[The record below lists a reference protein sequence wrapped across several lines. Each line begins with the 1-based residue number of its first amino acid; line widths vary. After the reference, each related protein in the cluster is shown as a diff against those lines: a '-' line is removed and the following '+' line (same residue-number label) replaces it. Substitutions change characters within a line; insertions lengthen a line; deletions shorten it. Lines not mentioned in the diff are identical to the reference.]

1 MSVTI
6 HCPHCGA
13 TGNAPDHILGQSVRC
28 SKCKKQ
34 FVAGGEDEHD
44 EGIQEEAPA
53 DDFDDMDDDAPPP
66 PRRRGGGGGRSRS
79 SGGGGGG
86 GGFGEFATFRTL
98 VAPRVIVILFWV
110 IIAFL
115 ILGILGAIVVSFFG
129 GAMNGIVMLI
139 LAPIFG
145 ILYFLFI
152 RIGFEMMI
160 IQFRIYEAL
169 KDLKK
174 PE

>member
-34 FVAGGEDEHD
+34 FVAGGE
-44 EGIQEEAPA
+44 EEPEQSEEIPEEEPA
-53 DDFDDMDDDAPPP
+53 DNFDDMDDAPPP
-66 PRRRGGGGGRSRS
+66 SRSRGRAPARRT

-86 GGFGEFATFRTL
+86 AFAEFATFRML
-98 VAPRVIVILFWV
+98 VAPRIIVILFWV
-110 IIAFL
+110 AVAVFL
-115 ILGILGAIVVSFFG
+115 LFALAS
-129 GAMNGIVMLI
+129 IVMAFFVGVVYGLTMLI
-139 LAPIFG
+139 AVPIG
-145 ILYFLFI
+145 TILQVIVL
-152 RIGFEMMI
+152 RIVFEMMM